1 MTRLLAARIYL
12 TVNNMMV
19 EVFKTNVD
27 SSGPANRL
35 TGLLQALFPGS
46 RVNFDLEDCD
56 RVLRVEGAN
65 ICCKKIIDLLTTEG
79 YQCLDLV

>member
-12 TVNNMMV
+12 TVNKMMV
-19 EVFKTNVD
+19 EVFKTDVD
-27 SSGPANRL
+27 SAEPATRL
-35 TGLLQALFPGS
+35 IGQLQAIFPGS

-56 RVLRVEGAN
+56 RVLRVEGAD

-79 YQCLDLV
+79 YQCLELV